1 MKKVSIQAMAI
12 VLAISLFGGGAMA
25 AVKNSA
31 DVVKASLVG
40 KSVTAAPGER
50 VQFKIQLDISE
61 RWHIYA
67 HGDTNFIGV
76 DLVVEEGFPLTDL
89 QVEYPKGH
97 QKEFFGEKVFMIE
110 GKSEITASALV
121 PDSLPTGGHLLA
133 LKVTAQACDDKV
145 CLAPTRIPVVLTLM
159 VP

>member
-1 MKKVSIQAMAI
+1 MQRSLAAI
-12 VLAISLFGGGAMA
+12 LA
-25 AVKNSA
+25 A
-31 DVVKASLVG
+31 DVVGYSRLMGRDGAGTLAELQQFAERFEADIWDQYASATL
-40 KSVTAAPGER
+40 
-50 VQFKIQLDISE
+50 
-61 RWHIYA
+61 
-67 HGDTNFIGV
+67 V